1 MTTRRIPMA
10 WAALLALPALV
21 AAQPRAP
28 RAPRPPAERPALQV
42 SPTEL
47 LDRRRELDLSPRQVA
62 RLDSL
67 ERAMIA
73 RRRGTMEQMRQLRDS
88 VCPPQQRCD
97 LNEGDRR
104 AMRDRMTQL
113 RGRGFDTTLSRQTLS
128 VLDSTQRGRIQG
140 MRMGR
145 GGERQAMRRGAMG
158 PRDFG
163 PGNGRRMGPRGP
175 QGRGFNPPGLRGGP
189 GGPGDRWTN
198 APRERRGF
206 MDAPWE
212 RRGFM
217 DAPRERRE
225 FMDAPRGRGRFMDDG
240 FDGPRPRR
248 PLPPRRGDDDLT
260 PPTPPDTSR

>member
-10 WAALLALPALV
+10 WAAVLALPALV

-206 MDAPWE
+206 MDAPRE